1 MPRVIIRKALTHSIE
16 KEVFIIVLALS
27 ESPMP
32 RLIEKRGAPPL
43 PKRLLNAVIITT
55 IGKQSPTAPRA
66 VVPTCG
72 ILAIYILSTML

>member
-1 MPRVIIRKALTHSIE
+1 
-16 KEVFIIVLALS
+16 
-27 ESPMP
+27 MP